1 MIDDL
6 ITRGA
11 PEPYRVFTSR
21 AEYRLRLRSD
31 NADRRLTDKG
41 IEIGCAGDG
50 RKAWWQ
56 KKSQALEAAC
66 MMMDNLKATPN
77 ELKKYGFN
85 INRDGVRRS
94 AFDLLRYSEVDF
106 EKLCRVWPDLSD
118 LREDIKEQI
127 EYDAL
132 YAGYL
137 ERHEADIRAY
147 KKDENLIIPEY
158 LDYASVGSLSN
169 EVRQKLE
176 KVRPSTLGAA
186 SRIPGVTPAALVALL
201 RYVKRRGEASAA

>member
-1 MIDDL
+1 
-6 ITRGA
+6 
-11 PEPYRVFTSR
+11 
-21 AEYRLRLRSD
+21 
-31 NADRRLTDKG
+31 
-41 IEIGCAGDG
+41 
-50 RKAWWQ
+50 
-56 KKSQALEAAC
+56 
-66 MMMDNLKATPN
+66 
-77 ELKKYGFN
+77 
-85 INRDGVRRS
+85 
-94 AFDLLRYSEVDF
+94 VDF